1 MPKMEAA
8 SLTIKISLDQI
19 IDTGNIREIS
29 KYGPGEKGEYPEEI
43 RELAQSIKATGQLQ
57 AINVK
62 AAGELDG
69 AKQYELIA
77 GFRRRAAF
85 QYLCSI
91 GEDFRMID
99 AKIVTGDKLTIQ
111 LVENIQREDL
121 TAPEREAAI
130 FRLAENGMKQSE
142 IAVQLSKGK
151 SFVSVNI
158 SAHKMRVFSQ
168 KANIDLSGV
177 ETSTL
182 AELLSV
188 PDSDLIEVLRE
199 LVRRG
204 GTRTA
209 ANSLAAKYKKGKEL
223 PPPEPVSTPPSVTPS
238 GADTTPDKE
247 AGLEPDIDPLAGV
260 DIVREYPQAEPPKE
274 KPVEKPQE
282 KPGNVKSPEHDP
294 IEAEHGIIDANVVF
308 TAIYEYM
315 ESIKKQI
322 AGNWGKDDK
331 TGLMN
336 RLEAAKDILALI
348 HKRLDNA

>member
-142 IAVQLSKGK
+142 IAAQLSKGK

-158 SAHKMRVFSQ
+158 SAHKMRVSGH
-168 KANIDLSGV
+168 KAGIDLSGV

-188 PDSDLIEVLRE
+188 PDNHLIEVLRE
-199 LVRRG
+199 LVCWG

-223 PPPEPVSTPPSVTPS
+223 PPPEPVSTPPSVAPS

-247 AGLEPDIDPLAGV
+247 AGLEPDVDIDPLAGE
-260 DIVREYPQAEPPKE
+260 DAVREGPQA
-274 KPVEKPQE
+274 KPR
-282 KPGNVKSPEHDP
+282 GVKSPEPKDDP
-294 IEAEHGIIDANVVF
+294 IEADHRVVDLNDIL
-308 TAIYEYM
+308 TVVYDYIKSAEKHL
-315 ESIKKQI
+315 SINGFGTTKEPKLI
-322 AGNWGKDDK
+322 AKI
-331 TGLMN
+331 
-336 RLEAAKDILALI
+336 EAAKDIIALI
-348 HKRLDNA
+348 HERLDDA